1 MGAGCVGSEPR
12 AARLGKGVRGGG
24 VGNTR
29 VRYRRQLTGK
39 RDRYLGEVV
48 AQLRRSGCLPAG
60 SARKGLPQLR
70 ERGAAIPSCSDI
82 RVPELCEGGSPA
94 GAKEVYSAPA
104 YPLHKRGTHPARR
117 LKTLEGCST
126 HHTVVLT

>member
-104 YPLHKRGTHPARR
+104 YPLHKRGTHPASHP
-117 LKTLEGCST
+117 KTLEECST
-126 HHTVVLT
+126 HPTAVLT

>member
-82 RVPELCEGGSPA
+82 RVPELCEGGCPCRS
-94 GAKEVYSAPA
+94 
-104 YPLHKRGTHPARR
+104 
-117 LKTLEGCST
+117 EGS
-126 HHTVVLT
+126 V

>member
-94 GAKEVYSAPA
+94 GAKEVYSVPSA
-104 YPLHKRGTHPARR
+104 HTSKR
-117 LKTLEGCST
+117 LKD
-126 HHTVVLT
+126 VQLTTQLC